1 MCYQSLLFYK
11 SRSKHMNANTQKIRF
26 HSSLH
31 HYQCGK
37 QNIEEDLYHFPTKK
51 LGVIELKLEILW
63 QKNCWLMCVGE

>member
-1 MCYQSLLFYK
+1 
-11 SRSKHMNANTQKIRF
+11 MNANTQKIRF

-51 LGVIELKLEILW
+51 LGVIELRDGKIRDPVAKKLLVDV
-63 QKNCWLMCVGE
+63 CR